1 MQRFTGQIV
10 DENGKNLEGVIV
22 TLNGGTISKKTTT
35 NKNGYYNIIV
45 PNNID
50 PTKTSLTYT
59 KEGRTLKNIKN
70 PQPTSTYTPSEE
82 PKISEIYGGNLNLN
96 NSFDSGKYLI
106 SSLKTQDRD
115 ILDFELFYLKEFIKN
130 NPGNYSISVK
140 ASESKVP
147 NNDREE
153 FLEDGSPNPNWAG
166 PEGEFR
172 PEGQLAPKV
181 LSEKR
186 FNSLKK
192 YIEDSFKEEGI
203 PIPTIKSEIIIS
215 GPDYNSGDKKENFKQ
230 YQYTKLAASLLQ
242 VNCRAQT
249 VDRGAKFE
257 GDKILYKPPG
267 ATKITLNAFQF
278 PDRFGINGKYLD
290 YYTQSPDATG
300 SIMTWEFIVYLSLRI
315 APSLLNDTTITR
327 KEFNPTLLKT
337 QLLDDMSKEALAATD
352 ENKGK
357 NIKIELIAF
366 IRQSGGVGSTD
377 PKLEDQSNETIV
389 TLAIQNSVGVR
400 SPVIYGYPI
409 KREKTVISL
418 ANVGESFTLNQ
429 RKGVIDAPSIY
440 SFTICDNRL

>member
-10 DENGKNLEGVIV
+10 DENGKNLEGVTV
-22 TLNGGTISKKTTT
+22 TLNGGIISKKTTT

-50 PTKTSLTYT
+50 PTKISLTYT

-70 PQPTSTYTPSEE
+70 PQPTSTYVPLEE
-82 PKISEIYGGNLNLN
+82 PKIDDVYGGNLNLN

-115 ILDFELFYLKEFIKN
+115 ILDFELFHLKEFIKN
-130 NPGNYSISVK
+130 NPGNYSISIK

-172 PEGQLAPKV
+172 PEGQLAPKI

-215 GPDYNSGDKKENFKQ
+215 GPDYNPGDKKEKYKQ
-230 YQYTKLAASLLQ
+230 YQYSTLNVSLLQ
-242 VNCRAQT
+242 VNCKTRE
-249 VDRGAKFE
+249 VNRGAKFE
-257 GDKILYKPPG
+257 GDKILYKPFG
-267 ATKITLNAFQF
+267 ATKITLDAFQF

-290 YYTQSPDATG
+290 YYTQSPSATG
-300 SIMTWEFIVYLSLRI
+300 SVMTWEFIVYLSLFGT
-315 APSLLNDTTITR
+315 SLLNDTTITR

-337 QLLDDMSKEALAATD
+337 QMLTDMLTD
-352 ENKGK
+352 K
-357 NIKIELIAF
+357 NIKVELLAF
-366 IRQSGGVGSTD
+366 IKKSGGVGSTD
-377 PKLEDQSNETIV
+377 ANLVNQSNQTLID
-389 TLAIQNSVGVR
+389 LAIQNSVGAR

-409 KREKTVISL
+409 KRENTVIPL
-418 ANVGESFTLNQ
+418 TNVGDSFTLNQ
-429 RKGVIDAPSIY
+429 RKGVIEAPSIY
-440 SFTICDNRL
+440 SFNICDSRL